1 MNLQRFSYW
10 IAEYR
15 RASHDNGLPAN
26 LRLPSAGNRFT
37 RQAMLRAAR
46 MTTSLDVPF
55 GIFKLIGPE
64 HARRAARI
72 WRPRGL
78 LLMEDLSPAFDA
90 VEHWR
95 HRGIVV
101 PEDDC
106 ERLIGLL
113 HTFFP
118 MIGLKRSEKQVREL
132 VERYLAEHSLPDA
145 VDVREESE
153 EIEVNHPLLDALRAV
168 AAEANERFKSPWGD
182 GNLIDLGLGVSEEL
196 SYSHYDWCSPLNCAT
211 FASTGIDGT
220 HFSLLVVDG
229 GIVADS
235 PVIMTTPAN
244 MGKSVV
250 VGENLFDFLCLGS
263 RRGYVLDR
271 LASSHPTGLEDL
283 IDANW
288 YPGKPASEW
297 LATQPADYPGNMLS
311 FLVDRLNLHPW
322 TDASRFDE
330 LQQRYASQLRLPPD
344 MRR

>member
-1 MNLQRFSYW
+1 MNLQRFSCW
-10 IAEYR
+10 IAECR

-26 LRLPSAGNRFT
+26 LHLPSSGNRFT
-37 RQAMLRAAR
+37 REATLRAAR

-64 HARRAARI
+64 HAPRAARA
-72 WRPRGL
+72 WRPRAL
-78 LLMEDLSPAFDA
+78 LLMQDLSLAFDA

-106 ERLIGLL
+106 ERLIHLL
-113 HTFFP
+113 RTFFP
-118 MIGLKRSEKQVREL
+118 LIGVKRSEKQVREL

-145 VDVREESE
+145 VDVRDQSE
-153 EIEVNHPLLDALRAV
+153 EIEVNHPLLDELREV
-168 AAEANERFKSPWGD
+168 AAEAKERFNSPWGD
-182 GNLIDLGLGVSEEL
+182 GNLIDLGLGVSDAL
-196 SYSHYDWCSPLNCAT
+196 SYSCYDWCSPINCAT

-220 HFSLLVVDG
+220 HFSFLIVDG
-229 GIVADS
+229 GLGADS

-263 RRGYVLDR
+263 RRGYILDR
-271 LASSHPTGLEDL
+271 LAGSHHRGLEDL

-297 LATQPADYPGNMLS
+297 LATQSADYPGNMLA

-322 TDASRFDE
+322 TDPGRWDE
-330 LQQRYASQLRLPPD
+330 LQERYASLLRLPPD
-344 MRR
+344 VRR